1 MQFSDVRH
9 YCLELMGSEED
20 FPFGP
25 DLYVYKIKGKIFAI
39 LFTGQGEARLN
50 LKCDP
55 DEALA
60 LRDIFPAIS
69 PGYHMNKKHWNT
81 LRLDNTVPELEI
93 KRQIDQSRLLVLQS
107 LSKVQRQALQLE
119 PDQKNKRHGQT

>member
-1 MQFSDVRH
+1 MTFEQVRD
-9 YCLELMGSEED
+9 YCLALDYTEQD

-25 DLYVYKIKGKIFAI
+25 DIYVYKIKGKIFAI
-39 LFTGQGEARLN
+39 LGVSAGEGRLN

-81 LRLDNTVPELEI
+81 VRLDQTVPAQEL
-93 KRQIDQSRLLVLQS
+93 KRQIEQSRLLVIKTLPQ
-107 LSKVQRQALQLE
+107 VQRQMLCL
-119 PDQKNKRHGQT
+119 

>member
-1 MQFSDVRH
+1 MQFSAVRD
-9 YCLELMGSEED
+9 YCLELMGTEED

-25 DLYVYKIKGKIFAI
+25 DLYVYKVKGKIFAI
-39 LFTGQGEARLN
+39 LFSGQGEARLN

-60 LRDIFPAIS
+60 LRDIFPAIT

-81 LRLDNTVPELEI
+81 LCLDNTVPEQEI
-93 KRQIDQSRLLVLQS
+93 KRQIDQSRLLVIRS
-107 LSKVQRQALQLE
+107 LSKVQ
-119 PDQKNKRHGQT
+119 KQTLLHKDA

>member
-1 MQFSDVRH
+1 MNFSQVRD
-9 YCLELMGSEED
+9 YCLELMGTEED

-25 DLYVYKIKGKIFAI
+25 DIYVYKVKGKIFAI
-39 LFTGQGEARLN
+39 LFTGKEEGRLN

-60 LRDIFPAIS
+60 LRDIFTAIS

-81 LRLDNTVPELEI
+81 LRLNHTVPEQEI
-93 KRQIDQSRLLVLQS
+93 KRQIDQSRLLVIQS
-107 LSKVQRQALQLE
+107 LPKAQRQTFI
-119 PDQKNKRHGQT
+119 N

>member
-1 MQFSDVRH
+1 MHYSDVRQ
-9 YCLELMGSEED
+9 YCLELLGTEED

-25 DLYVYKIKGKIFAI
+25 DIYVYKIKGKVFAI
-39 LFTGQGEARLN
+39 LFTDTQQGRLN
-50 LKCDP
+50 LKCDS

-81 LRLDNTVPELEI
+81 LRLDQSIPPGEL
-93 KRQIDQSRLLVLQS
+93 KRQIDQSRRLVIQS
-107 LSKVQRQALQLE
+107 LPKAQRVML
-119 PDQKNKRHGQT
+119 DK

>member
-1 MQFSDVRH
+1 MYYSDVRD
-9 YCLELMGSEED
+9 YCLELPGTEED
-20 FPFGP
+20 FPFGV
-25 DLYVYKIKGKIFAI
+25 DIYVYKVKGKIFAI

-81 LRLDNTVPELEI
+81 LRLNQTVPEREI

-107 LSKVQRQALQLE
+107 FTKAQRQTVLNETEQ
-119 PDQKNKRHGQT
+119 NKKKRG

>member
-1 MQFSDVRH
+1 
-9 YCLELMGSEED
+9 
-20 FPFGP
+20 
-25 DLYVYKIKGKIFAI
+25 
-39 LFTGQGEARLN
+39 
-50 LKCDP
+50 
-55 DEALA
+55 
-60 LRDIFPAIS
+60 
-69 PGYHMNKKHWNT
+69 MNKKHWNT

>member
-1 MQFSDVRH
+1 MDFSLARD
-9 YCLELMGSEED
+9 YCLGLLGTEED

-25 DLYVYKIKGKIFAI
+25 NIYVYKVKGKIFAI
-39 LFTGQGEARLN
+39 LGTDQGKTRLN

-60 LRDIFPAIS
+60 LRDIFPAIQ

-81 LRLDNTVPELEI
+81 LNLNYTVPEQEI
-93 KRQIDQSRLLVLQS
+93 KRQIEQSRLLVIQGLP
-107 LSKVQRQALQLE
+107 KAQRQLLL
-119 PDQKNKRHGQT
+119 K

>member
-1 MQFSDVRH
+1 MQFSDVRD
-9 YCLELMGSEED
+9 YCLELMGTTED

-25 DLYVYKIKGKIFAI
+25 DIYVYKVKGKIFAI
-39 LFTGQGEARLN
+39 LGTGQGEARLN

-60 LRDIFPAIS
+60 LRDIFPAII

-81 LRLDNTVPELEI
+81 VRLNNTVPEQEI
-93 KRQIDQSRLLVLQS
+93 KRQIDQSRLLVIQS
-107 LSKVQRQALQLE
+107 LPKGQRQTLLNSS
-119 PDQKNKRHGQT
+119 D

>member
-1 MQFSDVRH
+1 MNFQQARS
-9 YCLELMGSEED
+9 YCLELLGTEED

-25 DLYVYKIKGKIFAI
+25 DIYVYKIKGKIFAI
-39 LFTGQGEARLN
+39 LGTEQNEGRLN

-55 DEALA
+55 SEALA

-81 LRLDNTVPELEI
+81 LRLNGTVPEQEI
-93 KRQIDQSRLLVLQS
+93 KRQIDQSRFLVVQS
-107 LSKVQRQALQLE
+107 LPKMQRQALLNSSQ
-119 PDQKNKRHGQT
+119 

>member
-1 MQFSDVRH
+1 MLFTEVRN
-9 YCLELMGSEED
+9 YCLELMGTEED

-25 DLYVYKIKGKIFAI
+25 DIYVYKIKGKIFAI
-39 LFTGQGEARLN
+39 LGTADGEARLN

-55 DEALA
+55 NEALA

-81 LRLDNTVPELEI
+81 LRLNQTVPEQEI
-93 KRQIDQSRLLVLQS
+93 KRQIDQSRLLVIHTLP
-107 LSKVQRQALQLE
+107 KVQRQTLMIT
-119 PDQKNKRHGQT
+119 DS

>member
-1 MQFSDVRH
+1 MQFSDVRD
-9 YCLELMGSEED
+9 YCLELMGTEED

-25 DLYVYKIKGKIFAI
+25 DFYVYKVKGKIFAI
-39 LFTGQGEARLN
+39 LGTDKGEARLN

-81 LRLDNTVPELEI
+81 LRLNNTVPELEI
-93 KRQIDQSRLLVLQS
+93 KRQIDQSRFLVIQS
-107 LSKVQRQALQLE
+107 LPKVQRQTLLAE
-119 PDQKNKRHGQT
+119 

>member
-1 MQFSDVRH
+1 MDFSLVRQ
-9 YCLELMGSEED
+9 YCLDLLGTEED

-25 DLYVYKIKGKIFAI
+25 TIYVYKVKGKIFAI
-39 LFTGQGEARLN
+39 LGTDQGEGRLN

-60 LRDIFPAIS
+60 LRDIFPAIR

-81 LRLDNTVPELEI
+81 ISLNNSVPEQEI
-93 KRQIDQSRLLVLQS
+93 KRQIEQSRLLVIQGLPRAQ
-107 LSKVQRQALQLE
+107 KQLLL
-119 PDQKNKRHGQT
+119 K

>member
-1 MQFSDVRH
+1 MQFDDVRD
-9 YCLELMGSEED
+9 YCLELLGTEED

-25 DLYVYKIKGKIFAI
+25 DIYVYKIKGKIFAI
-39 LFTGQGEARLN
+39 LGTEQGEGRLN

-60 LRDIFPAIS
+60 LRDIFPAIT

-81 LRLDNTVPELEI
+81 VRLNSTVPELEI
-93 KRQIDQSRLLVLQS
+93 KRQIDQSRLLVLRS
-107 LSKVQRQALQLE
+107 LPKNQ
-119 PDQKNKRHGQT
+119 QKSFLAD

>member
-1 MQFSDVRH
+1 MQFSDVRD
-9 YCLELMGSEED
+9 YCLELMGTAED

-25 DLYVYKIKGKIFAI
+25 DIYVYKVKGKIFAI
-39 LFTGQGEARLN
+39 LGTDQGEARLN

-60 LRDIFPAIS
+60 LRDIFPAII

-81 LRLDNTVPELEI
+81 VRLNNTVPEQEI
-93 KRQIDQSRLLVLQS
+93 KRQIDQSRLLVILS
-107 LSKVQRQALQLE
+107 LPKVQRQTLLLSLI
-119 PDQKNKRHGQT
+119 HI

>member
-1 MQFSDVRH
+1 MNFPQVRD
-9 YCLELMGSEED
+9 YCLELMGTEED

-25 DLYVYKIKGKIFAI
+25 DIYVYKIKGKIFAI
-39 LFTGQGEARLN
+39 LGTDHGEGRLN

-81 LRLDNTVPELEI
+81 LRLNNSVPEQEI
-93 KRQIDQSRLLVLQS
+93 KRQIDQSRLLVIHS
-107 LSKVQRQALQLE
+107 LPKTQRRTLVT
-119 PDQKNKRHGQT
+119 DDTKK

>member
-1 MQFSDVRH
+1 MQFTEVRN
-9 YCLELMGSEED
+9 YCLELMDTEED

-25 DLYVYKIKGKIFAI
+25 DIYVYKVKGKIFAI
-39 LFTGQGEARLN
+39 LGTDHGEGRLN

-60 LRDIFPAIS
+60 LRDLFPAIK

-81 LRLDNTVPELEI
+81 VRLNGTVPEQEI
-93 KRQIDQSRLLVLQS
+93 KRQIDQSRRLVIQSLPKAQRHHLVL
-107 LSKVQRQALQLE
+107 V
-119 PDQKNKRHGQT
+119 NN